1 MTYETKPP
9 VDAVDAVDPVAQAR
23 ALRAL
28 HVPGRPLVLPNA
40 WDPAS
45 ARLVVAAGALA
56 VATTSAGIAWELGLP
71 DGERLD
77 RDRAL
82 DAVARIAAAV
92 DVPVTA
98 DIEAGYADETP
109 DIAAT
114 VQIVLAA
121 GAVGVNI
128 EDALYGDPERDAAT
142 PLRPVGDQ
150 AARLRVARGAADAQ
164 GVPLFVNA
172 RVDTYWKSVG
182 DPATRLARTLERAAA
197 YLAAGADGIFV
208 PGVRDIDEIRALADG
223 VDGPLNILAGPGL
236 PTVPELAALG
246 VARVTLGSGLARAA
260 HSFVRSAARE
270 ALTTGTYEALT
281 GAMPYKEAN
290 TLFPH
295 P

>member
-1 MTYETKPP
+1 MTYETKRP
-9 VDAVDAVDPVAQAR
+9 VDAVDPVAQAR

-56 VATTSAGIAWELGLP
+56 IATTSAGMAWELGLP

-82 DAVARIAAAV
+82 GAVARIAAAV

-114 VQIVLAA
+114 IQIVLAA

-128 EDALYGDPERDAAT
+128 EDALYGDPAQDAAT
-142 PLRPVGDQ
+142 PLRPVADQ
-150 AARLRVARGAADAQ
+150 AARLRVARGAADAR

-208 PGVRDIDEIRALADG
+208 PGVRDPEEIRALADG

-246 VARVTLGSGLARAA
+246 VARVSLGSGLVRAA

-281 GAMPYKEAN
+281 QAIPYEEAN

-295 P
+295 L

>member
-9 VDAVDAVDPVAQAR
+9 MDAVDPVAQAR

-45 ARLVVAAGALA
+45 ARLVVAAGAVA

-98 DIEAGYADETP
+98 DIEAGYADGTP

-114 VQIVLAA
+114 IRIVLAA

-128 EDALYGDPERDAAT
+128 EDALYGDPAQDAAT

-150 AARLRVARGAADAQ
+150 ADRLRVARGAADAQ

-208 PGVRDIDEIRALADG
+208 PGVRDPEEIRALADG

-260 HSFVRSAARE
+260 HSFVRSAAQE

-281 GAMPYKEAN
+281 QAIPYDEAN
-290 TLFPH
+290 TLLPH